1 MDFIT
6 CLPSSKGNT
15 MIMTVLDRLTKY
27 GHFISLPST
36 FSTHTVVEAFVV
48 GIIRLYCPP
57 RSIMTDRDPRFL
69 HSFWQEINRL
79 QGSTLAMSTTYHPQT
94 DGQSEALNKC
104 VEQYLRCYVAKA
116 LYGREPPTVALY
128 ILGSSVSKLVE
139 SYLLQRDEVLHVLK
153 NNLLKAQNRMKRLT
167 DKSRIDTFFEV
178 GDWRDHKLRQRYFGP
193 YQVLKRI
200 GHVTYRLELPES
212 AKIHYVFH
220 TSMLKCFV
228 GTPDQQVTLL
238 HLSVPT
244 TENLAKSNLEDNV
257 AFGEASNVVNETIV
271 DGDATLDEHM
281 GLLSKTARKVIP
293 PKRLADYVWKG

>member
-1 MDFIT
+1 
-6 CLPSSKGNT
+6 
-15 MIMTVLDRLTKY
+15 
-27 GHFISLPST
+27 
-36 FSTHTVVEAFVV
+36 
-48 GIIRLYCPP
+48 
-57 RSIMTDRDPRFL
+57 
-69 HSFWQEINRL
+69 
-79 QGSTLAMSTTYHPQT
+79 
-94 DGQSEALNKC
+94 
-104 VEQYLRCYVAKA
+104 
-116 LYGREPPTVALY
+116 
-128 ILGSSVSKLVE
+128 
-139 SYLLQRDEVLHVLK
+139 
-153 NNLLKAQNRMKRLT
+153 MKRLA
-167 DKSRIDTFFEV
+167 DKSRTDTFLEV
-178 GDWRDHKLRQRYFGP
+178 GDWVYVKLKPFKQNTLRLQRDHKLGRRYFGP

-200 GHVTYRLELPES
+200 GPVAYRLELPES

-293 PKRLADYVWKG
+293 PKRLADYVWKGCRSREDG

>member
-15 MIMTVLDRLTKY
+15 MIMTVVDRLTKY
-27 GHFISLPST
+27 GHFIPLPST
-36 FSTHTVVEAFVV
+36 FSTHTIVEAFVV

-57 RSIMTDRDPRFL
+57 RSIITDRDPRFL

-139 SYLLQRDEVLHVLK
+139 SYLLQRNEVLHILK

-167 DKSRIDTFFEV
+167 DKSRIDTFFE
-178 GDWRDHKLRQRYFGP
+178 RDHKLRRRYFGP
-193 YQVLKRI
+193 YQ
-200 GHVTYRLELPES
+200 
-212 AKIHYVFH
+212 
-220 TSMLKCFV
+220 CCV

-257 AFGEASNVVNETIV
+257 AFGEASNVVNETIA
-271 DGDATLDEHM
+271 DGDATQVEHM

-293 PKRLADYVWKG
+293 PKRLADYVWKGGRSCEEG